1 MSWLKRGAVFLHRA
15 LLLLTDKITI
25 IMKKDCYFYESGII
39 LLGSVQLCPLM
50 LLLGST
56 IIVILLGV
64 CWLLVLAWFYTSTI
78 IGRRFIREWYR
89 STITVEQILLG
100 NR

>member
-1 MSWLKRGAVFLHRA
+1 
-15 LLLLTDKITI
+15 
-25 IMKKDCYFYESGII
+25 MKKDYYYETGII
-39 LLGSVQLCPLM
+39 LLGSAQLLPLL

-56 IIVILLGV
+56 IIPVLLGI
-64 CWLLVLAWFYTSTI
+64 CWVIMLAWFYTSTI

-89 STITVEQILLG
+89 STITIEQILLG

>member
-1 MSWLKRGAVFLHRA
+1 
-15 LLLLTDKITI
+15 
-25 IMKKDCYFYESGII
+25 MKKDYYYETGII
-39 LLGSVQLCPLM
+39 LLGSVQLLPL
-50 LLLGST
+50 LLILGST
-56 IIVILLGV
+56 IIPVLLGV

>member
-1 MSWLKRGAVFLHRA
+1 MKR
-15 LLLLTDKITI
+15 D
-25 IMKKDCYFYESGII
+25 FYYEAGII
-39 LLGSVQLCPLM
+39 LLGSVQLLPLM

-56 IIVILLGV
+56 IIPVLLGV

>member
-1 MSWLKRGAVFLHRA
+1 MKR
-15 LLLLTDKITI
+15 D
-25 IMKKDCYFYESGII
+25 FYYEAGII

-50 LLLGST
+50 LPLGST

>member
-1 MSWLKRGAVFLHRA
+1 
-15 LLLLTDKITI
+15 
-25 IMKKDCYFYESGII
+25 MKKDSHFYETGII
-39 LLGSVQLCPLM
+39 LLGSVQLCPLI

-56 IIVILLGV
+56 IISIVLGI
-64 CWLLVLAWFYTSTI
+64 CWALVLMWFYTSTI

>member
-1 MSWLKRGAVFLHRA
+1 MTR
-15 LLLLTDKITI
+15 D
-25 IMKKDCYFYESGII
+25 FYYEAGII

>member
-1 MSWLKRGAVFLHRA
+1 MKR
-15 LLLLTDKITI
+15 D
-25 IMKKDCYFYESGII
+25 FYYEAGII

>member
-1 MSWLKRGAVFLHRA
+1 MKR
-15 LLLLTDKITI
+15 D
-25 IMKKDCYFYESGII
+25 FYYEAGII
-39 LLGSVQLCPLM
+39 LLGSVQLLPLM

-56 IIVILLGV
+56 IIPVLLGV

-100 NR
+100 ND

>member
-1 MSWLKRGAVFLHRA
+1 MKR
-15 LLLLTDKITI
+15 D
-25 IMKKDCYFYESGII
+25 FYYEAGII
-39 LLGSVQLCPLM
+39 LLGSVQLLPLM

-64 CWLLVLAWFYTSTI
+64 CWVLVLAWFYTSTI

>member
-1 MSWLKRGAVFLHRA
+1 MKR
-15 LLLLTDKITI
+15 D
-25 IMKKDCYFYESGII
+25 FYYEAGII
-39 LLGSVQLCPLM
+39 LLGSVQLLPLM

-56 IIVILLGV
+56 IIPVLLGV
-64 CWLLVLAWFYTSTI
+64 CWLLVLVWFYTSTI